1 MNKGYYITD
10 TSEKVEFEHSSLISI
25 HSKNIIT
32 LVIPDGVTSVY
43 CNSRLLKELILPDS
57 VGLVRCD
64 LRAVDIIKYKNSN
77 VKLYLHI

>member
-10 TSEKVEFEHSSLISI
+10 TGEKVEFEHSSLISI
-25 HSKNIIT
+25 HGKNIIT
-32 LVIPDGVTSVY
+32 LVIPDGVTTVY
-43 CNSRLLKELILPDS
+43 CNSRLLKELILPD
-57 VGLVRCD
+57 GMEYVRCD